1 MCFPFSVETGPFSL
15 ESRTEEGVRK
25 DIYTR
30 RNQKIN
36 VTKGP
41 PSDPLSQHICGSESL
56 ETSSQGARASL
67 DLPGL
72 SQDNKNKD
80 PSPCVGPCCPSTTRS
95 LQSEGTNWATPFRT
109 LALML
114 GDSVQWLQGTENTM
128 VTSRQRTDWEGVM
141 SFQRRA

>member
-1 MCFPFSVETGPFSL
+1 MWFPFSVETGPLSL

-25 DIYTR
+25 DTHTR

-56 ETSSQGARASL
+56 EPSSQGARASL

-80 PSPCVGPCCPSTTRS
+80 PSPCVGPWFPKYYQISAVR
-95 LQSEGTNWATPFRT
+95 GHK
-109 LALML
+109 L
-114 GDSVQWLQGTENTM
+114 GYT
-128 VTSRQRTDWEGVM
+128 
-141 SFQRRA
+141 F